1 MNGLPE
7 HRERLSAYDIPQ
19 PHQRSSLRDQFA
31 MAALATMRYTH
42 EHEVALAEAAYRI
55 ADALME
61 ARKNG

>member
-7 HRERLSAYDIPQ
+7 HRERLSAYDM
-19 PHQRSSLRDQFA
+19 PHQRVSLRDQFA
-31 MAALATMRYTH
+31 LGALATMRYTQ